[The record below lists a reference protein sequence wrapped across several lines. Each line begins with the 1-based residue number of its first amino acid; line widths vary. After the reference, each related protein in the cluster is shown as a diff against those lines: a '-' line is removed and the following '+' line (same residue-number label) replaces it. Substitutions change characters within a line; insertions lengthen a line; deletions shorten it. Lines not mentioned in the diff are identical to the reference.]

1 MKLVVSGDP
10 LRFFDIGIV
19 QENGAVETY
28 MCGVPAGN
36 VAQIISSLG
45 DQDEKVEALFVNEG
59 ASSDVF
65 MNHYIQQI
73 NKNSSGHIYATL
85 FPVV

>member
-1 MKLVVSGDP
+1 MQLVINGDP

-19 QENGAVETY
+19 EENGTVKTY

-36 VAQIISSLG
+36 VAQIISSIG
-45 DQDEKVEALFVNEG
+45 DPDDKVEALFINQG
-59 ASSDVF
+59 SSSDVF

-73 NKNSSGHIYATL
+73 NKNSSGRIYASL
-85 FPVV
+85 FPVA